1 MKLIY
6 RIALRLSLILI
17 PLMALWATL
26 FYFMMVEEINDEA
39 DDTLEDY
46 SELII
51 IRMLAGREL
60 PSLNSGSNNSYS
72 ITPIDEAYASSKPH
86 IEYYDAEV
94 YIPEKEE
101 TEPAR
106 ILSTIFL
113 DNDDNYY
120 ELKVAIP
127 TFEKDDL
134 VRTILFWIILLYFVL
149 LITIIGS
156 TIWIFHRNM
165 RPLYA
170 LLHWLDNYIP
180 GRRNA
185 PVPNDTN
192 ISEFHKLNV
201 AAQEAANRSEEL
213 FEQQKQFIGNA
224 SHELQT
230 PLAILG
236 NRLEWLLDNTEL
248 NETQIEELFK
258 MQRTLGHIVRLNKTL
273 LLLTKIENGQFP
285 ESTNVD
291 LAFII
296 KEQIS
301 LYNEIYSSRNISY
314 TINIPETFIVL
325 ITNLLK
331 NAYVHTTQD
340 SNIEITLINRTL
352 TIANDGTTPLDTEHI
367 FERFY
372 QGSKKEGST
381 GLGLALVKAVCRYYN
396 LHIEYQF
403 KESKHYFSITWP

>member
-134 VRTILFWIILLYFVL
+134 VRTILFWILLLYFVL

-213 FEQQKQFIGNA
+213 FEQQKQFI
-224 SHELQT
+224 
-230 PLAILG
+230 
-236 NRLEWLLDNTEL
+236 
-248 NETQIEELFK
+248 EELFK

-314 TINIPETFIVL
+314 TINIPETFIVLMNESLASTL